1 MAMCVKRMVAWVTIG
16 FGLIGMAVGI
26 FVYSG
31 SYNIGADD
39 SHTRPVLLVLEA
51 LREHSVKEHAKDI
64 TVPDLSDETLILEGA
79 GQYAAMC
86 VNCHLMPGKNNS
98 EIRVGLYPLPPNLA
112 VMHVNAKEAF
122 WVIKHGIKMSGMPA
136 WGASHDDETI
146 WSMVAFLQ
154 KLPDMSPAQYKDIV
168 SKAPPD
174 DDMDGMNP
182 DTAVHSEPHH

>member
-1 MAMCVKRMVAWVTIG
+1 MAMCVKRTFAWVAIS
-16 FGLIGMAVGI
+16 FGLIGMAAVL

-64 TVPDLSDETLILEGA
+64 TVPDLADQTLILKGA

-86 VNCHLMPGKNNS
+86 ADCHLTPGKNNS
-98 EIRVGLYPLPPNLA
+98 EIREGLYPLPPNLA
-112 VMHVNAKEAF
+112 LTHVKAKEAF
-122 WVIKHGIKMSGMPA
+122 WVIKHGIKMSAMPA

-154 KLPDMSPAQYKDIV
+154 KLPDMSPAQYKDMV

-174 DDMDGMNP
+174 EDMDEMNP
-182 DTAVHSEPHH
+182 DTAIHSEPPH